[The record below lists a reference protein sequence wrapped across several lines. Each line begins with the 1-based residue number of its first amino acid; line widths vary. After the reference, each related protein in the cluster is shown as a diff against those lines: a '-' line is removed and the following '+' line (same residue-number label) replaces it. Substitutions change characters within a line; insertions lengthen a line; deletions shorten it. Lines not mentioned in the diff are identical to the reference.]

1 MEQLNLNKRENNVA
15 HSARKERKAG
25 KVPGVIYGK
34 KIGNLLFEIGKL
46 ELDRELSIV
55 GEHGALNF
63 NIDGYNGTAIIKEIQ
78 KDAVSHDVI
87 HVDLEEVTNT
97 QPIQAEVP
105 VRFIGKEFLNT
116 KGIVLQSQNDLVKVS
131 CMPDELPSTID
142 IDVTNAKPGKTYRF
156 ADLEVA
162 SEISI
167 VGDLSTILASVM
179 GNHRSNDY
187 ENEISDNA
195 EIVINSEKSREF

>member
-105 VRFIGKEFLNT
+105 DRK
-116 KGIVLQSQNDLVKVS
+116 
-131 CMPDELPSTID
+131 
-142 IDVTNAKPGKTYRF
+142 
-156 ADLEVA
+156 
-162 SEISI
+162 
-167 VGDLSTILASVM
+167 SV
-179 GNHRSNDY
+179 
-187 ENEISDNA
+187 
-195 EIVINSEKSREF
+195 V